1 MTIPSDD
8 KQDTHSLEWPRRTTL
23 IKISY
28 GLLSLALLY
37 TLYFAQSLLI
47 PIVVAVLFSLL
58 LNPLVNG
65 MKQFRIPRT
74 LSAFI
79 LLTFIGGP
87 FTLLVLELAEPAQK
101 WLSQVPTL
109 SSKLTNEINDFT
121 NTVNT
126 AATIDNHNEKKTFS
140 FFGFFEDE
148 KPEIK
153 PIQQDKS
160 NELSKRVIQGGTEV
174 MISVLAA
181 TPVVIAQFITF
192 IILVLFLLIF
202 GPKLFDN
209 FLINFVDEQHRKRSV
224 DLVTNVQK
232 ELSRYI
238 LTVSLI
244 NITLGSIVAIVFLIM
259 DVDDALLWGALVA
272 LLNFAPYVG
281 PLVVTV
287 ILSLTGI
294 VQFGMEWVA
303 LIPAA
308 SYFAINLIEAQL
320 ITPAILGRHMRLNP
334 LVLVLWLLV
343 WGWLWGPVGVLL
355 AVPLLVC
362 LKLTA
367 SQLKL
372 FPRWI
377 NLIETST

>member
-1 MTIPSDD
+1 MNSEIEKNEQLGSN
-8 KQDTHSLEWPRRTTL
+8 EWPKRTTL

-28 GLLSLALLY
+28 GLLGLALLY

-58 LNPLVNG
+58 LSPLVTG
-65 MKQFRIPRT
+65 MKSFNIPRT
-74 LSAFI
+74 LSAFV
-79 LLTFIGGP
+79 LLAVIGGP
-87 FTLLVLELAEPAQK
+87 FAILVIELAEPAQK
-101 WLSQVPTL
+101 WLSQVPHL
-109 SSKLTNEINDFT
+109 SSQITEEINDFT
-121 NTVNT
+121 KTSKSGV
-126 AATIDNHNEKKTFS
+126 DNDDLAEKKPFS
-140 FFGFFEDE
+140 LFGFFDEE
-148 KPEIK
+148 KPELK
-153 PIQQDKS
+153 PS
-160 NELSKRVIQGGTEV
+160 PENTNELSKRVIQGGTEI

-202 GPKLFDN
+202 GPRLFDN
-209 FLINFVDEQHRKRSV
+209 FLTNFIEKGNRASSIA
-224 DLVTNVQK
+224 LVCNVQK

-244 NITLGSIVAIVFLIM
+244 NIALGSVVATVFLIM
-259 DVDDALLWGALVA
+259 DIDDALLWGALVA

-281 PLVVTV
+281 PLVVTG

-294 VQFGMEWVA
+294 VQFGMEWA
-303 LIPAA
+303 GLIPAA
-308 SYFAINLIEAQL
+308 TYFLINLVEAQF

-334 LVLVLWLLV
+334 LILVLWLLV

-367 SQLKL
+367 SQLNV

-377 NLIETST
+377 NLIETRT